1 MSVVSPLIDIN
12 SQQRVSSM
20 TASNENRP
28 VWDSA
33 FSEEARAAQLNDDST
48 AWRSVAGLLLAIISV
63 GLTMAT
69 FTAWICS

>member
-1 MSVVSPLIDIN
+1 
-12 SQQRVSSM
+12 M